1 MKWDKKSE
9 NEEGPLKLEYCSRR
23 TLTQPPVL
31 CAYEAMQNNEG
42 KKKKMKRE
50 KLEYNSEH
58 EEGKA

>member
-1 MKWDKKSE
+1 M
-9 NEEGPLKLEYCSRR
+9 
-23 TLTQPPVL
+23 LTQVPVL
-31 CAYEAMQNNEG
+31 CAYEAIQHNEG